1 MFISTHNEN
10 RTTYN
15 VFGYIEGD
23 IEPGMLLAGSHLE
36 TD

>member
-15 VFGYIEGD
+15 VVGFIEGD
-23 IEPGMLLAGSHLE
+23 IELGTLSE
-36 TD
+36 CVVNSV